1 MMDCNCK
8 FSNTLHYVS
17 PAHGGWGLVRIAALV
32 PESHQLFVAPSAC
45 GRHGALG
52 GVLNG
57 IKERISYLYIS
68 ESDIVSGGYED
79 LIPEAIEELFD
90 NLEKKPRVL
99 MIFVTCLDDLLGT
112 DHVQLNKKLS
122 TIYPDVRFVTCHMN
136 PISENMKFPPGI
148 SMQHNLYSLLEKSD
162 TTQCAVN
169 LIGNHGPVH
178 KGCELYEVM
187 IKNGYKVKHITDF
200 DRFDEFLSM
209 GQSKLNLVLSPVAK
223 YASEQMKEKLGMDYL
238 LAYNTYDMQEIRGFY
253 EELAD
258 KLSLNICV
266 EQYETKAKTRIEQAR
281 KLIGDYP
288 IALDYQAVKKPFT
301 LSKVLLEYGFNVTL
315 IMTDTIKGID
325 KPAYEYIVQNYKH
338 VTIVNAVHPELVKQE
353 YQNNENYL
361 CIGFDCGYATGSN
374 KVMNIMLDDG
384 LFGYHGV
391 EKMMEGMM
399 KAFEN
404 GTDVKE
410 MIEEA
415 HLII

>member
-1 MMDCNCK
+1 MDCNCK
-8 FSNTLHYVS
+8 FGNTLHYVS

-57 IKERISYLYIS
+57 IKDRISYLYIS

-79 LIPEAIEELFD
+79 LIPEAIEELFE

-122 TIYPDVRFVTCHMN
+122 AIYPDVRFVTCHMN

-148 SMQHNLYSLLEKSD
+148 SMQNNLYSLLEKSNIS
-162 TTQCAVN
+162 QCAVN
-169 LIGNHGPVH
+169 FIGNHGPVH
-178 KGCELYEVM
+178 KGCELYELM

-200 DRFDEFLSM
+200 DQFDDFLSM
-209 GQSKLNLVLSPVAK
+209 GQSKLNIVLSPVAK
-223 YASEQMKEKLGMDYL
+223 YASEQMKENLGIDYL
-238 LAYNTYDMQEIRGFY
+238 LAYNTYDMQEIRMFY

-266 EQYETKAKTRIEQAR
+266 DQYETKAKTKVDEAR
-281 KLIGDYP
+281 TLIGDYP

-301 LSKVLLEYGFNVTL
+301 LAKVLLEYGFNVAL
-315 IMTDTIKGID
+315 IMTDTIKGIE
-325 KPAYEYIVQNYKH
+325 KPAYEYIVENYKN
-338 VTIVNAVHPELVKQE
+338 VTVVNAVHPELVKDE

-361 CIGFDCGYATGSN
+361 CIGFDCGYATDSN
-374 KVMNIMLDDG
+374 KVMNIMLDEG
-384 LFGYHGV
+384 LFGYYGV

-399 KAFEN
+399 KAFEH

-410 MIEEA
+410 LIEEA